1 MWLISPDAQTLEV
14 MRLDGDSYRVVGT
27 YGGTDVVS
35 AEPFDAV
42 ELALAALWIRPP
54 EPDLTLRTNKNRPEG
69 D

>member
-14 MRLDGDSYRVVGT
+14 MRFDGDSYRVVGT
-27 YGGTDVVS
+27 YGGADVVR

-42 ELALAALWIRPP
+42 ELELAALWIRVP
-54 EPDLTLRTNKNRPEG
+54 EPDLTLSTNENERKN